1 MLLEE
6 LIVARYNSDPLF
18 LGSFT
23 LLEELTLST
32 LPTELSDLS
41 IPTESPRPVT
51 VEPCSEEEVEL
62 LIAQTTVPTTR
73 ARTRALQA
81 QALSTQNTAS
91 PSQPTAS
98 GSNQQPT
105 TSGVPTLNLA
115 NSTTAPPQAP
125 DSPNLAT
132 PQNQGPLK

>member
-6 LIVARYNSDPLF
+6 LIVAGYNFDPLF

-23 LLEELTLST
+23 PLEELTPSI
-32 LPTELSDLS
+32 LPMELSDLS
-41 IPTESPRPVT
+41 EPTESPCPVT

-62 LIAQTTVPTTR
+62 LIAQTTAPTTR

-91 PSQPTAS
+91 PSQLTAS
-98 GSNQQPT
+98 RSNQQPT
-105 TSGVPTLNLA
+105 TSKVPTLNLA
-115 NSTTAPPQAP
+115 NSTTAPPQVP
-125 DSPNLAT
+125 DSPNLAA
-132 PQNQGPLK
+132 PQNQGPLG